1 MPAATIAAVAGVIG
15 ALSSLVSAG
24 VNWSYGNK
32 SNALQEKQFALQEQ
46 EYNESLRSNY
56 YTYMQNLASMEGQ
69 YSQNQLAINQETEN
83 IASNQNYL
91 DRWASEYDQS
101 MQSAVDEAYSTYQN
115 LASNYTAG
123 LVTEAEKGHRGG
135 SASRINQDNALALKN
150 LTGKTGG
157 FTLQNN
163 NLGAYIQSTALDMM
177 SDKQTALSSVNLG
190 YQSIDTYKD
199 AMKSLS
205 ESISS
210 MKKTTNEMKDT
221 IKGKGLTV

>member
-69 YSQNQLAINQETEN
+69 YSQNQLAINQQAEN
-83 IASNQNYL
+83 NASNLNYL

-101 MQSAVDEAYSTYQN
+101 MQSAVDETYSTYQN

-163 NLGAYIQSTALDMM
+163 NLGAYIQSAALDMM

>member
-69 YSQNQLAINQETEN
+69 YSQNQLAINQQAEN
-83 IASNQNYL
+83 NASNLNYL

-101 MQSAVDEAYSTYQN
+101 MQSAADEAYSTYQN

>member
-190 YQSIDTYKD
+190 YQSIDTYRD

>member
-101 MQSAVDEAYSTYQN
+101 MQSAADEAYSTYQN